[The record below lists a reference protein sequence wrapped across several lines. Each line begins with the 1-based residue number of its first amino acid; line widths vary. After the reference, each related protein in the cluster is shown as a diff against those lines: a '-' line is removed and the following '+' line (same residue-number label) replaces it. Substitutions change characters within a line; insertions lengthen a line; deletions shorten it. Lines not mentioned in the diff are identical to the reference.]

1 MKHRIIRAFGIIL
14 AAVIVLATTGTAQTA
29 CNVVYTISPQN
40 TSAFGAAIT
49 IQNTG
54 TTAWSSWSLT
64 WAFANGQTV
73 SSLWNGI
80 ESQSG
85 ANVTV
90 ANEPYNGSVAAGGNV
105 SGVGFNGTWNGTTN
119 AVPTSFAVNGTT
131 CGVPISGFT
140 LTPSATALSIA
151 LGASGTDTI
160 TVKDTGTFTGSVAFT
175 ASGMPTGVTA
185 SFSPTASATSS
196 VLTLAVASTTVA
208 GTYPITITGTSGTLT
223 PVTTTVTLTVPP
235 ASGFTLTPSATA
247 LSIAQGSS
255 GTDTITV
262 KDTGTF
268 TGSVS
273 FTVTGMPTGVTASFS
288 PTASATSSVLTLAVA
303 STTVAGTYP
312 ITITGT
318 SGTLTA
324 TTSISLTVT
333 PVTGSFTLKPSAA
346 TLSIAQGASGTDT
359 ITVTD
364 VSPFT
369 GSVSFAASGMPAGV
383 TAAFNPTSSTTSS
396 VLTFTVAASTV
407 AGTYPIT
414 IAGTSGT
421 LSATTSI
428 SLTVTGLGSFSLS
441 ASPTSLTV
449 APGASGTDTITV
461 KDVSPFAGSVTF
473 AASGLPTGVTAAFSP
488 ASSTTSSVVTF
499 TAASTAAA
507 GLSTVTITGTSG
519 TLTATT
525 TIALTVGGGTG
536 ACQVIYTI
544 SPQNSTAF
552 GAALTIENTSTTP
565 LSSWTL
571 TWTFANGQTV
581 SSLWNGIE
589 TQSGANVTVKNES
602 YNGSIPAGGSA
613 TGIGFNGTW
622 NGSANAVPTNFAIN
636 GTACGGTSPGSF
648 TLKPSAA
655 TLSVAPG
662 ASGTDTITVTDVS
675 PFTGSV
681 AFAASG
687 MPTGVTA
694 TFAPTSS
701 TTSSVLTLTVASTTV
716 AGTYPITI
724 TGTSGTLTPVTT
736 SVSLTVSGSGS
747 FTLKPS
753 ATTLSVAPGASGTD
767 TITVTDVSPFTG
779 TVAFTA
785 TGMPTGVTATFAPT
799 SSTTS
804 SVLTFAVASTTLAGS
819 YPITITGTSGTL
831 TPVTTSITLTVTGTP
846 NFTLSASPASLTVA
860 LGGTGTST
868 ITVGDENGFAG
879 SVTFAA
885 SGLPTGVT
893 AAFVPTSSATS
904 SVVTFTAATTA
915 AAGSSTITITGTS
928 GTLTPVTTTIALK
941 VGTGYT
947 TFQQHFVDLYTDI
960 HTSSNGYFGTATSG
974 DQIPYHSVETLMG
987 EAPDYGHETS
997 SETYSYWIWLETLY
1011 GGLTA
1016 NWTGLQTAWTSMQD
1030 NMIPSATLQPT
1041 NSGYNAS
1048 APATYA
1054 PEHPLPSAYP
1064 SVLTSSVSVGTDPL
1078 ASQLSATYGNDNMYS
1093 MHWIIDTDNFYG
1105 FGQQEDGVTKPSC
1118 MNTFQRGANES
1129 VWLTVPQPCWDA
1141 LKYGSAS
1148 NGYLDLF
1155 TAPSPYTAQWKYTD
1169 APDADARTVQVMYWA
1184 EQYANAQ
1191 GGSSIVTGL
1200 LPKAAELGD
1209 YLRYSF
1215 FDKYFKAIGCTG
1227 ASASATSCPAGSG
1240 YNSAHYLLGW
1250 YFAWGGALP
1259 ADGSWA
1265 WRIGD
1270 GTTHFGYQNPVAAYA
1285 LSKDAGIS
1293 GKLPAQSVTD
1303 WTTSLERQLEFYR
1316 WLQSD
1321 EGAIAGGATNSWEG
1335 SYSPTP
1341 TGDSTFYNMAY
1352 DWEPVYHNPPSNQWF
1367 GMQVWSM
1374 ERLAEYYYITGDSKA
1389 AIVLNS
1395 WIPWVEKVTTVNS
1408 NGTFTLPGSLCWDNS
1423 PGQSDTTNPWNDST
1437 CGLVDSSTANA
1448 PATNWSATTQDW
1460 TTVPLNPNL
1469 HVRVTGTA
1477 TDIGEAGS
1485 LAKALAYYSAAVGK
1499 YVTVGTPDATS
1510 AALAK
1515 SLLTGIWTNYRDTI
1529 GISVAETRGDYCTST
1544 TSSSTEG
1551 GTTLNGGFGATV
1563 YVPSDWVPG
1572 TMPAGEDVTVSPQPT
1587 FLSLR
1592 PKYTED
1598 PSYPLVQSGC
1608 AAGGAG
1614 PTFNYHRFWAQV
1626 DIASAYFVYANLFPG
1641 N

>member
-1 MKHRIIRAFGIIL
+1 
-14 AAVIVLATTGTAQTA
+14 
-29 CNVVYTISPQN
+29 
-40 TSAFGAAIT
+40 
-49 IQNTG
+49 
-54 TTAWSSWSLT
+54 
-64 WAFANGQTV
+64 
-73 SSLWNGI
+73 
-80 ESQSG
+80 
-85 ANVTV
+85 
-90 ANEPYNGSVAAGGNV
+90 
-105 SGVGFNGTWNGTTN
+105 
-119 AVPTSFAVNGTT
+119 
-131 CGVPISGFT
+131 
-140 LTPSATALSIA
+140 
-151 LGASGTDTI
+151 
-160 TVKDTGTFTGSVAFT
+160 
-175 ASGMPTGVTA
+175 MPTGVTA
-185 SFSPTASATSS
+185 AFSPTSSTTSS
-196 VLTLAVASTTVA
+196 VVTFTVAASTVA
-208 GTYPITITGTSGTLT
+208 GSYPITITGTSGT
-223 PVTTTVTLTVPP
+223 VP
-235 ASGFTLTPSATA
+235 
-247 LSIAQGSS
+247 
-255 GTDTITV
+255 
-262 KDTGTF
+262 
-268 TGSVS
+268 
-273 FTVTGMPTGVTASFS
+273 
-288 PTASATSSVLTLAVA
+288 
-303 STTVAGTYP
+303 
-312 ITITGT
+312 
-318 SGTLTA
+318 TA
-324 TTSISLTVT
+324 TTSITLTVT
-333 PVTGSFTLKPSAA
+333 STG
-346 TLSIAQGASGTDT
+346 G
-359 ITVTD
+359 
-364 VSPFT
+364 
-369 GSVSFAASGMPAGV
+369 
-383 TAAFNPTSSTTSS
+383 
-396 VLTFTVAASTV
+396 
-407 AGTYPIT
+407 
-414 IAGTSGT
+414 
-421 LSATTSI
+421 
-428 SLTVTGLGSFSLS
+428 
-441 ASPTSLTV
+441 
-449 APGASGTDTITV
+449 
-461 KDVSPFAGSVTF
+461 
-473 AASGLPTGVTAAFSP
+473 
-488 ASSTTSSVVTF
+488 
-499 TAASTAAA
+499 
-507 GLSTVTITGTSG
+507 
-519 TLTATT
+519 
-525 TIALTVGGGTG
+525 
-536 ACQVIYTI
+536 
-544 SPQNSTAF
+544 
-552 GAALTIENTSTTP
+552 
-565 LSSWTL
+565 
-571 TWTFANGQTV
+571 
-581 SSLWNGIE
+581 
-589 TQSGANVTVKNES
+589 
-602 YNGSIPAGGSA
+602 
-613 TGIGFNGTW
+613 
-622 NGSANAVPTNFAIN
+622 
-636 GTACGGTSPGSF
+636 
-648 TLKPSAA
+648 
-655 TLSVAPG
+655 
-662 ASGTDTITVTDVS
+662 
-675 PFTGSV
+675 
-681 AFAASG
+681 
-687 MPTGVTA
+687 
-694 TFAPTSS
+694 
-701 TTSSVLTLTVASTTV
+701 
-716 AGTYPITI
+716 
-724 TGTSGTLTPVTT
+724 
-736 SVSLTVSGSGS
+736 

-767 TITVTDVSPFTG
+767 TITVTDISPFTG

-785 TGMPTGVTATFAPT
+785 GALTGVTVTFSPT
-799 SSTTS
+799 SSATS
-804 SVLTFAVASTTLAGS
+804 TVATIAVAATVAPGS

-831 TPVTTSITLTVTGTP
+831 TPVAASITLTVTGTP
-846 NFTLSASPASLTVA
+846 NFTLAASPASLTVA
-860 LGGTGTST
+860 LPGTITST
-868 ITVGDENGFAG
+868 IAVTDENGFTG

-885 SGLPTGVT
+885 SGLPTGET

-904 SVVTFTAATTA
+904 SVVTFTAASTA
-915 AAGSSTITITGTS
+915 TAGTATITITGTS

-997 SETYSYWIWLETLY
+997 SETYSYWVWLETLY

-1016 NWTGLQTAWTSMQD
+1016 NWTGLQTAWTSLQD

-1041 NSGYNAS
+1041 NAGYNAS

-1169 APDADARTVQVMYWA
+1169 APDADARTVQAMYWA

-1191 GGSSIVTGL
+1191 GGSSVVTAL

-1227 ASASATSCPAGSG
+1227 ASASATSCAAGSG

-1285 LSKDAGIS
+1285 RSKDAGIS

-1303 WTTSLERQLEFYR
+1303 WTTSLERQLELYR

-1341 TGDSTFYNMAY
+1341 TGDATFYNMAY

-1395 WIPWVEKVTTVNS
+1395 WIPWAEKSTTVNT

-1423 PGQSDTTNPWNDST
+1423 PGQGDTTNPWNDST
-1437 CGLVDSSTANA
+1437 CGLVASSSTNM
-1448 PATNWSATTQDW
+1448 PATNWNATTQDW

-1515 SLLTGIWTNYRDTI
+1515 SLLTGIWNNYRDTI

-1563 YVPSDWVPG
+1563 FVPSAWVPG
-1572 TMPAGEDVTVSPQPT
+1572 TMPAGEDVTVTPQPT

-1592 PKYTED
+1592 PKYSED
-1598 PSYPLVQSGC
+1598 PSYPLVVSGC
-1608 AAGGAG
+1608 ASGGAG

-1626 DIASAYFVYANLFPG
+1626 DIASAYLVYANLFPG

>member
-1 MKHRIIRAFGIIL
+1 LSGYLTVL
-14 AAVIVLATTGTAQTA
+14 AALLLVFVAPSIYAQTA

-40 TSAFGAAIT
+40 SSAFGAAIT

-54 TTAWSSWSLT
+54 TTALNSWTLT
-64 WAFANGQTV
+64 WTFANGQTV
-73 SSLWNGI
+73 SSLWNGV
-80 ESQSG
+80 ETQSG

-90 ANEPYNGSVAAGGNV
+90 KNESYNGSIAAGGTL
-105 SGVGFNGTWNGTTN
+105 SGIGFNGTWNGATN
-119 AVPTSFAVNGTT
+119 AVPTSFAINGTT
-131 CGVPISGFT
+131 CG
-140 LTPSATALSIA
+140 A
-151 LGASGTDTI
+151 
-160 TVKDTGTFTGSVAFT
+160 
-175 ASGMPTGVTA
+175 
-185 SFSPTASATSS
+185 
-196 VLTLAVASTTVA
+196 
-208 GTYPITITGTSGTLT
+208 
-223 PVTTTVTLTVPP
+223 PV
-235 ASGFTLTPSATA
+235 
-247 LSIAQGSS
+247 
-255 GTDTITV
+255 
-262 KDTGTF
+262 
-268 TGSVS
+268 
-273 FTVTGMPTGVTASFS
+273 
-288 PTASATSSVLTLAVA
+288 
-303 STTVAGTYP
+303 
-312 ITITGT
+312 
-318 SGTLTA
+318 
-324 TTSISLTVT
+324 
-333 PVTGSFTLKPSAA
+333 GSFTLKPSAA

-369 GSVSFAASGMPAGV
+369 GSVSFAASGMPTGVTASFSPTSSTSSSVVTLAVAATTVAGTYPITITGTSGTLAPVTTSITLTVPPASGFTLTPSAPALSIVQGTSGTGTITIKDTGTFTGSVALAASGMPTGV
-383 TAAFNPTSSTTSS
+383 TAAFATNPATTTS
-396 VLTFTVAASTV
+396 VLTLAVAASTV

-414 IAGTSGT
+414 VTGTSGT
-421 LSATTSI
+421 LSATTTI
-428 SLTVTGLGSFSLS
+428 ALTVTGIGSFSLS

-449 APGASGTDTITV
+449 AQGSSATDTVSVT
-461 KDVSPFAGSVTF
+461 DMSPFAGSVTF
-473 AASGLPTGVTAAFSP
+473 GASGQPTGVTATFSP
-488 ASSTTSSVVTF
+488 ASSASSSVVTF
-499 TAASTAAA
+499 AVAATTLA
-507 GLSTVTITGTSG
+507 GTYPITITGTSG
-519 TLTATT
+519 TLSATT
-525 TIALTVGGGTG
+525 TIALTVGTTAPG

-544 SPQNSTAF
+544 SPQSSTSF
-552 GAALTIENTSTTP
+552 GAAITIQNTSTTA
-565 LSSWTL
+565 LTSWTL
-571 TWTFANGQTV
+571 TWSFANGQTI

-602 YNGSIPAGGSA
+602 YNGSIAAGGSL

-622 NGSANAVPTNFAIN
+622 NGVTNAVPTNFAIN
-636 GTACGGTSPGSF
+636 GTACGGGGQGSF
-648 TLKPSAA
+648 TLKPSAS
-655 TLSVAPG
+655 TLSVAEGASATDTITVTDVSPFTGSVTFAASGMPNGVTATFSPASSTSSSVVTFTASNTAAPGTYPVTITGTSGTLTPVITTIALTVTSIGSFTLKPSTASLSIAQG

-675 PFTGSV
+675 PFAGSV
-681 AFAASG
+681 TCSVSG
-687 MPTGVTA
+687 QPVGVTPV
-694 TFAPTSS
+694 FSINPI
-701 TTSSVLTLTVASTTV
+701 TTTSVLTLTASSTAA
-716 AGTYPITI
+716 AGTYTITI
-724 TGTSGTLTPVTT
+724 TCTSGTLT
-736 SVSLTVSGSGS
+736 
-747 FTLKPS
+747 
-753 ATTLSVAPGASGTD
+753 ATT
-767 TITVTDVSPFTG
+767 TI
-779 TVAFTA
+779 A
-785 TGMPTGVTATFAPT
+785 
-799 SSTTS
+799 
-804 SVLTFAVASTTLAGS
+804 
-819 YPITITGTSGTL
+819 
-831 TPVTTSITLTVTGTP
+831 LTVTTNTP
-846 NFTLSASPASLTVA
+846 GYTLSASPVALTVTPGA
-860 LGGTGTST
+860 TGTST
-868 ITVGDENGFAG
+868 ITVTDEGGFTG
-879 SVTFAA
+879 SVTLAA
-885 SGLPTGVT
+885 TGLPTGIT
-893 AAFVPTSSATS
+893 AAFVSNPTTGTS
-904 SVVTFTAATTA
+904 VLTFTVPATATV
-915 AAGSSTITITGTS
+915 GTSTITITGTS
-928 GTLTPVTTTIALK
+928 GTLAPVTTSIALT
-941 VGTGYT
+941 VSAGLT
-947 TFQQHFVDLYTDI
+947 TFQQHFVDLYNDI
-960 HTSSNGYFGTATSG
+960 HSSSNGYFGTATSG

-997 SETYSYWIWLETLY
+997 SETYSYWIWLETLN
-1011 GGLTA
+1011 GGLTK
-1016 NWTGLQTAWTSMQD
+1016 NWTGLQTAWTSMED

-1078 ASQLSATYGNDNMYS
+1078 ASQLTATYGNDNMYS

-1169 APDADARTVQVMYWA
+1169 APDADARTVQAMYWA

-1191 GGSSIVTGL
+1191 GGSSVVTGL
-1200 LPKAAELGD
+1200 LPKAARLGD
-1209 YLRYSF
+1209 YLRYSM

-1240 YNSAHYLLGW
+1240 YSSAHYLLGW

-1293 GKLPAQSVTD
+1293 GKLPTQSVTD
-1303 WTTSLERQLEFYR
+1303 WSTSLERQLELYR

-1374 ERLAEYYYITGDSKA
+1374 ERLAEYYYISGDSKA

-1423 PGQSDTTNPWNDST
+1423 PGQGDTTNPWNDST
-1437 CGLVDSSTANA
+1437 CGLVASSTTNE
-1448 PATNWSATTQDW
+1448 PATNWNASTQDW

-1469 HVRVTGTA
+1469 HVRITGTA

-1485 LAKALAYYSAAVGK
+1485 LAKALSYYSAAVGK
-1499 YVTVGTPDATS
+1499 WGSSGAPDATS
-1510 AALAK
+1510 QALAK
-1515 SLLTGIWTNYRDTI
+1515 SLLTGIWTNYRDSI
-1529 GISVAETRGDYCTST
+1529 GISVAETRGDYCTTT
-1544 TSSSTEG
+1544 TSSSTNG
-1551 GTTLNGGFGATV
+1551 GTSLNGGFGATV
-1563 YVPSDWVPG
+1563 FVPSAWVPG
-1572 TMPAGEDVTVSPQPT
+1572 TMPAGEDVTVTPQPT

-1592 PKYTED
+1592 PKYKND

-1608 AAGGAG
+1608 AGTGAG
-1614 PTFNYHRFWAQV
+1614 PSFNYHRFWAQV
-1626 DIASAYFVYANLFPG
+1626 DMASAYLVYANLFPG

>member
-1 MKHRIIRAFGIIL
+1 MKCRFMRTFGIIL
-14 AAVIVLATTGTAQTA
+14 AAAIVLASTGAAQTA
-29 CNVVYTISPQN
+29 CNVIYTISPQN
-40 TSAFGAAIT
+40 SSAFGGAII

-54 TTAWSSWSLT
+54 TTAWTSWTLT
-64 WAFANGQTV
+64 WTFANGQTI

-80 ESQSG
+80 ETQSG
-85 ANVTV
+85 AVVTV
-90 ANEPYNGSVAAGGNV
+90 KNEPYNGSVPAAGSV
-105 SGVGFNGTWNGTTN
+105 SGIGFNGTWNGATN
-119 AVPTSFAVNGTT
+119 AVPASFAVNGTT
-131 CGVPISGFT
+131 CGAPISGFT
-140 LTPSATALSIA
+140 LTPSATGLSIA

-160 TVKDTGTFTGSVAFT
+160 TVKDTGTFTGSVSFA

-185 SFSPTASATSS
+185 SFSPTSSATSS
-196 VLTLAVASTTVA
+196 VLTLAVAATTVA

-223 PVTTTVTLTVPP
+223 PVTTTITLTVPP
-235 ASGFTLTPSATA
+235 ASGFTLTPSAAA
-247 LSIAQGSS
+247 LSIAHGSS

-273 FTVTGMPTGVTASFS
+273 FAAAGMPTGVTATFN
-288 PTASATSSVLTLAVA
+288 PTSSATSSVVTFVVA
-303 STTVAGTYP
+303 TSTVTGIYP
-312 ITITGT
+312 ITVTGT
-318 SGTLTA
+318 SGTLTPV
-324 TTSISLTVT
+324 TTTITLTVTGLGSFSLSASPASLTVA
-333 PVTGSFTLKPSAA
+333 P
-346 TLSIAQGASGTDT
+346 GASGTDT

-364 VSPFT
+364 VSPF
-369 GSVSFAASGMPAGV
+369 
-383 TAAFNPTSSTTSS
+383 
-396 VLTFTVAASTV
+396 
-407 AGTYPIT
+407 
-414 IAGTSGT
+414 
-421 LSATTSI
+421 
-428 SLTVTGLGSFSLS
+428 
-441 ASPTSLTV
+441 
-449 APGASGTDTITV
+449 
-461 KDVSPFAGSVTF
+461 AGSVAFTAF
-473 AASGLPTGVTAAFSP
+473 GMPTGVTAAFSP
-488 ASSTTSSVVTF
+488 ASSTTSSVVTL
-499 TAASTAAA
+499 AVAST
-507 GLSTVTITGTSG
+507 TVSGTYPITVTGTSG
-519 TLTATT
+519 TLSATT
-525 TIALTVGGGTG
+525 SFALIVGTTNS
-536 ACQVIYTI
+536 ACQVVYTI
-544 SPQNSTAF
+544 SSQSSTAF
-552 GAALTIENTSTTP
+552 GAALTIQNTSSTALT
-565 LSSWTL
+565 SWTL
-571 TWTFANGQTV
+571 TWTFANGQTI

-589 TQSGANVTVKNES
+589 TQSGAVVTVKNQS
-602 YNGSIPAGGSA
+602 YNGSIAAGASL
-613 TGIGFNGTW
+613 TGVGFNGNW
-622 NGSANAVPTNFAIN
+622 NGVTNAVPTNFAIN
-636 GTACGGTSPGSF
+636 GTACGGVGLGNF

-655 TLSVAPG
+655 TLSIAPGATGTDTITVTDVSPFTGSVTFAASGMPTGVTVAFSPASSTTSSVATFTVAASTVPGSYPITITGTSGTLAPVTTPITLTVSGTGGFTLKPSAASLSVAPG
-662 ASGTDTITVTDVS
+662 ASGTDTITVTDIS

-687 MPTGVTA
+687 APTGVTV
-694 TFAPTSS
+694 TFSPTSS
-701 TTSSVLTLTVASTTV
+701 PTSTVATIAVAATAV

-736 SVSLTVSGSGS
+736 LITLTVTGPLG
-747 FTLKPS
+747 FTLS
-753 ATTLSVAPGASGTD
+753 ASPATINVIPGGTGSS
-767 TITVTDVSPFTG
+767 TVTVTDQGGFTG
-779 TVAFTA
+779 SVAFAA
-785 TGMPTGVTATFAPT
+785 TGMPTGVTAAFSPT
-799 SSTTS
+799 SSATS
-804 SVLTFAVASTTLAGS
+804 SVLTLTAASTAATGS
-819 YPITITGTSGTL
+819 ATITITGTSGTL
-831 TPVTTSITLTVTGTP
+831 TPVTTSITLE
-846 NFTLSASPASLTVA
+846 
-860 LGGTGTST
+860 
-868 ITVGDENGFAG
+868 ITN
-879 SVTFAA
+879 
-885 SGLPTGVT
+885 
-893 AAFVPTSSATS
+893 
-904 SVVTFTAATTA
+904 
-915 AAGSSTITITGTS
+915 
-928 GTLTPVTTTIALK
+928 
-941 VGTGYT
+941 YT
-947 TFQQHFVDLYTDI
+947 TFQQHFVDLYNDI

-974 DQIPYHSVETLMG
+974 DKIPYHSVETLMG

-997 SETYSYWIWLETLY
+997 SETYSYWIWLESLY

-1016 NWTGLQTAWTSMQD
+1016 NWTGLQTAWTSMED

-1041 NSGYNAS
+1041 NAGYNAAS
-1048 APATYA
+1048 PATYA

-1064 SVLTSSVSVGTDPL
+1064 SVLTSSVSVGNDPL
-1078 ASQLSATYGNDNMYS
+1078 ASQLSATYGNSNMYS

-1240 YNSAHYLLGW
+1240 YSSSHYLLGW

-1285 LSKDAGIS
+1285 LSKDTGIS
-1293 GKLPAQSVTD
+1293 GKLPTQSVTD
-1303 WTTSLERQLEFYR
+1303 WSTSLERQLELYR

-1341 TGDSTFYNMAY
+1341 TGDPTFYNMAY

-1374 ERLAEYYYITGDSKA
+1374 ERLAEYYYISGDSKA

-1423 PGQSDTTNPWNDST
+1423 PGQGDTTNPWNDST
-1437 CGLVDSSTANA
+1437 CGLVTANTTNA
-1448 PATNWSATTQDW
+1448 PATNWNATTQDW

-1469 HVRVTGTA
+1469 HVRVTGTS

-1485 LAKALAYYSAAVGK
+1485 LAKALSYYSAAVGK
-1499 YVTVGTPDATS
+1499 WGASKTPDATS
-1510 AALAK
+1510 EALAK
-1515 SLLTGIWTNYRDTI
+1515 SLLNGVWTNYRDTI

-1544 TSSSTEG
+1544 TSSSSNGSTA
-1551 GTTLNGGFGATV
+1551 LNGGFGATV
-1563 YVPSDWVPG
+1563 FVPSAWVPG
-1572 TMPAGEDVTVSPQPT
+1572 TMPAGEDVTVTPQPT

-1592 PKYTED
+1592 PKYKND
-1598 PSYPLVQSGC
+1598 PSYPLVVSGC
-1608 AAGGAG
+1608 AGTGAG

-1626 DIASAYFVYANLFPG
+1626 DIASAYFVFANLFPG